1 MQVLVTGGAGYIG
14 SHAVKVLLSKGYEV
28 VVVDNL
34 STGHIEAV
42 DKSAKLYIGDIADF
56 DFMDKVFNENNII
69 GVIHFA
75 AFSLVGESMT
85 NPYKYYENNVS
96 KTNHLLKSMVEHNVM
111 NLVFSSTAATYGSV
125 EKIPILETEAQLPTN
140 VYGQTKLAMEQMIN
154 WYKKAHNLK
163 SVALRYFNVAGA
175 ITDGC
180 IGEAH
185 NPETHLIP
193 IILQVANKKREKLS
207 VFGNDY
213 NTFDGTCIRDY
224 IHVLDLCEAHIL
236 ALEYLLNGN
245 ESESFNLGSGEGFS
259 VLEMIEAA
267 KKVTGCEI
275 PVEIAARREGDPAV
289 LIASSAKAKK
299 LLGWK
304 PSREN
309 IEIMIRD
316 AWTWEQ
322 NKRY

>member
-14 SHAVKVLLSKGYEV
+14 SHAVKVLLEKGYEV

-34 STGHIEAV
+34 ATGHKEAV
-42 DKSAKLYIGDIADF
+42 DNNAKLYVGDIADEA
-56 DFMDKVFNENNII
+56 FMHQVFTENDIK

-96 KTNHLLKSMVEHNVM
+96 KTNHLLKSMIEHNVK
-111 NLVFSSTAATYGSV
+111 NLVFSSTAATYGEP
-125 EKIPILETEAQLPTN
+125 EKTPIEETDPQVPTN
-140 VYGQTKLAMEQMIN
+140 VYGQTKLAMEHMIG
-154 WYKKAHNLK
+154 WYGKVHGLN

-175 ITDGC
+175 IEDGS

-193 IILQVANKKREKLS
+193 IILQVANGKREKIS
-207 VFGNDY
+207 VFGDDY
-213 NTFDGTCIRDY
+213 PTKDGTCIRDY
-224 IHVLDLCEAHIL
+224 IHVLDLCDAHVL
-236 ALEYLLNGN
+236 ALEYLFKGN
-245 ESESFNLGSGEGFS
+245 PSDNFNLGSGEGFS

-267 KKVTGCEI
+267 RRVTSHPI
-275 PVEIAARREGDPAV
+275 PAQISERRAGDPAV
-289 LIASSAKAKK
+289 LIASSAKARKV
-299 LLGWK
+299 LGWN
-304 PSREN
+304 PIREN

-316 AWTWEQ
+316 AWCWEQ

>member
-14 SHAVKVLLSKGYEV
+14 SHAVKVLLEKGYEV

-34 STGHIEAV
+34 ATGHKEAV
-42 DKSAKLYIGDIADF
+42 DNNAKLYIGDIADEA
-56 DFMDKVFNENNII
+56 FMHQVFTENDIK

-111 NLVFSSTAATYGSV
+111 NLVFSSTAATYGEP
-125 EKIPILETEAQLPTN
+125 EKTPIEETDPQVPTN
-140 VYGQTKLAMEQMIN
+140 VYGQTKLAMEHMIK
-154 WYKKAHNLK
+154 WYGSAYGLNN
-163 SVALRYFNVAGA
+163 VALRYFNVAGA
-175 ITDGC
+175 IEDGS

-193 IILQVANKKREKLS
+193 IILQVANGKREKIS
-207 VFGNDY
+207 VFGDDY
-213 NTFDGTCIRDY
+213 PTKDGTCIRDY
-224 IHVLDLCEAHIL
+224 IHVLDLCDAHVL

-245 ESESFNLGSGEGFS
+245 PSDNFNLGSGEGFS

-267 KKVTGCEI
+267 RRVTKNAI
-275 PVEIAARREGDPAV
+275 PAQIAERRAGDPAV
-289 LIASSAKAKK
+289 LIASSAKARKV
-299 LLGWK
+299 LGWN
-304 PSREN
+304 PVREN
-309 IEIMIRD
+309 IEVMIRD
-316 AWTWEQ
+316 AWCWEQ